1 MEKNLESPIISS
13 KTAKQAQSDIK
24 AILRQIF
31 RFKKM
36 PFNECKAYF
45 QKHPKEIFFRIPH
58 PDGKG
63 LLLCG
68 AIGWNKLEKLTDLTL
83 DLDRGLGRRVG
94 RERARSAVTDAFVER
109 ILREAREV
117 THDTAEVILQ
127 DALAALRKSL
137 IITEHFLPSVLFT
150 KYAPT
155 EFRIGPVTFVRRK
168 NFFGDRKQA
177 FKHSIE
183 AAIVANMERVNEAV
197 AQGFP
202 RERASS
208 EAQARRH
215 IRGLQAQAIKTY
227 RNYPWIAVVK
237 VTDCDKDTSKERA
250 VRAVEM
256 ALHLI
261 RIILGAEPTRELR
274 HAWSHSNALRTAH
287 LHTDADGI
295 IHASV
300 GFSFLAPISP
310 TNWHEVLMGA
320 SDELTVLGWALESIV
335 DPVEISHLHQR
346 LLDAINWFGDAAT
359 DSQITS
365 SVIKYVSAIE
375 RLLFGNFESGRTK
388 MFANRVKSIFEAFDC
403 DNDGCVYEQALEV
416 YKARSALV
424 HGEHFPSEDETHK
437 ILRTAEALSRMCLIC
452 SAQLYP
458 MMARAFNRPD
468 SAKLEET
475 MKRITSEGLAWLAEA
490 SGFSRT
496 RRSQT

>member
-1 MEKNLESPIISS
+1 MGKNLESPLISS
-13 KTAKQAQSDIK
+13 KAAKRAQSDIE
-24 AILRQIF
+24 AILRQIL
-31 RFKKM
+31 RFAKM
-36 PFNECKAYF
+36 PFDECKAYL
-45 QKHPKEIFFRIPH
+45 QKHPKEVFFRIPR

-63 LLLCG
+63 ELLCG
-68 AIGWNKLEKLTDLTL
+68 AIGWNKLEQLADLTL
-83 DLDRGLGRRVG
+83 SLDRGLGRRVG
-94 RERARSAVTDAFVER
+94 RQRARRAVTDAFVQR

-117 THDTAEVILQ
+117 RCDTAELILQ
-127 DALAALRKSL
+127 DTLDALRKSL
-137 IITEHFLPSVLFT
+137 VVTEHFLPSVLFAE
-150 KYAPT
+150 YAPT
-155 EFRIGPVTFVRRK
+155 EFRIGPVTFVRRE
-168 NFFGDRKQA
+168 NFFSDRKQA
-177 FKHSIE
+177 FKRSIE
-183 AAIVANMERVNEAV
+183 VATVGHMGRVNEAV

-208 EAQARRH
+208 EVQSRRY

-227 RNYPWIAVVK
+227 RNYPWIAIVK

-261 RIILGAEPTRELR
+261 RILLGAGPTRELR

-287 LHTDADGI
+287 LHADADGV

-300 GFSFLAPISP
+300 GMNFLAPISP
-310 TNWHEVLMGA
+310 KNWHEVLMEA

-335 DPVEISHLHQR
+335 DPVEISPLHQR

-359 DSQITS
+359 DSQVTS
-365 SVIKYVSAIE
+365 SIVKYVSAIE
-375 RLLFGNFESGRTK
+375 RLLFGKFEAGRTR

-424 HGEHFPSEDETHK
+424 HGEHFPIEDETHN
-437 ILRTAEALSRMCLIC
+437 ILRIAESLSRMCLIC

-458 MMARAFNRPD
+458 MMARAFDRPE

-496 RRSQT
+496 RSSQT